1 MQDPEL
7 SSIEEIRG
15 YLANNDQ
22 NVKSNSLEYP
32 NRIRVEHLR
41 RLFGVPHYFIKPH
54 KTKRSFKQR
63 RSSEENDSSGNKN
76 APEPSIQKVL
86 QLPDTTSLP
95 AAFNK
100 IINGLG
106 SKSQSFN
113 GPLAETNLDFPYWNL
128 LRQKWLLSAQP
139 RRLSQVR
146 LFKKSLKQNEFPG
159 KNVVAK
165 LKRLQTGGLRND
177 RSIPSKKSFLYLFK
191 LLKPDYAMD
200 EDKYAQFSYDEPE
213 LENRVL
219 PYPKCYLN
227 NVSCW

>member
-1 MQDPEL
+1 M
-7 SSIEEIRG
+7 
-15 YLANNDQ
+15 
-22 NVKSNSLEYP
+22 
-32 NRIRVEHLR
+32 
-41 RLFGVPHYFIKPH
+41 
-54 KTKRSFKQR
+54 
-63 RSSEENDSSGNKN
+63 
-76 APEPSIQKVL
+76 
-86 QLPDTTSLP
+86 QLPDTTALP

-146 LFKKSLKQNEFPG
+146 LFKKSPNQNESPL
-159 KNVVAK
+159 KNVGTN
-165 LKRLQTGGLRND
+165 LKRLQTGGLRIA
-177 RSIPSKKSFLYLFK
+177 RGIPSKRSFLYLFK
-191 LLKPDYAMD
+191 LLEPDDAMQ
-200 EDKYAQFSYDEPE
+200 EGKYAQFPYDDPE

>member
-1 MQDPEL
+1 M
-7 SSIEEIRG
+7 
-15 YLANNDQ
+15 
-22 NVKSNSLEYP
+22 K
-32 NRIRVEHLR
+32 
-41 RLFGVPHYFIKPH
+41 
-54 KTKRSFKQR
+54 
-63 RSSEENDSSGNKN
+63 
-76 APEPSIQKVL
+76 
-86 QLPDTTSLP
+86 LPDTTALP
-95 AAFNK
+95 AAFSK

-146 LFKKSLKQNEFPG
+146 LFKKSPSQNELPE
-159 KNVVAK
+159 KNVVTK
-165 LKRLQTGGLRND
+165 SKRLQTGGLRIEK
-177 RSIPSKKSFLYLFK
+177 SIPSKKSFLYLFK
-191 LLKPDYAMD
+191 LLEPYDAMQ
-200 EDKYAQFSYDEPE
+200 EGKYAKFSYDDPQ